1 MDDALNRILA
11 ILADLAV
18 RTPSALPYV
27 SLLLADSYLSI
38 TEIGERCGHSRQLAS
53 YHLYA
58 AAARY
63 PEIRAL
69 LRSERRAEVIRRKC
83 QNKVKGNEI

>member
-1 MDDALNRILA
+1 MHDPSLLRILE
-11 ILADLAV
+11 ILVDLAV

-27 SLLLADSYLSI
+27 SLLLADPYASI

-53 YHLYA
+53 YHLYT

-83 QNKVKGNEI
+83 QEK

>member
-1 MDDALNRILA
+1 MHAASLMRILE
-11 ILADLAV
+11 ILGDLAQ
-18 RTPSALPYV
+18 RSPKSLPYV
-27 SLLLADSYLSI
+27 SLLLAEPYASI
-38 TEIGERCGHSRQLAS
+38 SEIGERCGHSRQLAS
-53 YHLYA
+53 YHLYN

-83 QNKVKGNEI
+83 QNQGEK